1 MLDVGK
7 SLDFLKVSGLPVVK
21 SFVIRDVNAL
31 GEVVKS
37 LSYPLVLKI
46 DSSVH
51 KSDVGGVVVGVNSF
65 EEAVSAF
72 NRLRAHGGVV
82 VQEMVSGVEL
92 ILGVKADPVFGSV
105 LMFGLG
111 GVLTEVF
118 HDVSFRVCPVSKAD
132 ALAMIGEL
140 KGKVLLSGYRGSPV
154 VDVDSLAD
162 LIVDLSKVVVSSGIV
177 ELDINPLIAS
187 SRGFFIVDARVMLK

>member
-1 MLDVGK
+1 
-7 SLDFLKVSGLPVVK
+7 
-21 SFVIRDVNAL
+21 
-31 GEVVKS
+31 
-37 LSYPLVLKI
+37 
-46 DSSVH
+46 
-51 KSDVGGVVVGVNSF
+51 
-65 EEAVSAF
+65 
-72 NRLRAHGGVV
+72 
-82 VQEMVSGVEL
+82 
-92 ILGVKADPVFGSV
+92 
-105 LMFGLG
+105 
-111 GVLTEVF
+111 LTEVF